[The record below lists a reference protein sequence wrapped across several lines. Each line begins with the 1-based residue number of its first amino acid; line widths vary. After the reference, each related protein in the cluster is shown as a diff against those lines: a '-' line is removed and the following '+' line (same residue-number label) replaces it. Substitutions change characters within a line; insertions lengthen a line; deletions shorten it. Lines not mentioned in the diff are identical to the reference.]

1 MNLYD
6 GHRVEDHSAFLL
18 DDLLPAIV
26 GYADSKGV
34 PTEVVAFAAF
44 LAMAT
49 IIRSKGVGR
58 ETINKALDAMHCPT
72 HEAPEAMQ

>member
-6 GHRVEDHSAFLL
+6 VHRVEDHSSFLL
-18 DDLLPAIV
+18 DDLIPAII

-44 LAMAT
+44 MAMCT
-49 IIRSKGVGR
+49 IIRHKGVGR
-58 ETINKALDAMHCPT
+58 ETIIRAIDAMHCPT
-72 HEAPEAMQ
+72 HEAPEVLQ